1 MYERFQELLRLK
13 HSTVAQLC
21 RDTGLNESSL
31 SNWKKRNKGINT
43 ETLVTICKYY
53 NVSTDWLLG
62 LSDSMT
68 EYMPLY
74 YIDNETAVKA
84 QEIFDNPDLRSWF
97 DAAQNSKPEDLQMV
111 ADMLKRFKETNPNG

>member
-84 QEIFDNPDLRSWF
+84 QEIFDNPDLRSLF